1 MEGNAPSLPCVAA
14 TLYRLTL
21 LNECGIFD
29 QTAEFLLGHLLVRAV
44 FGKRVFH
51 HFEVYGEALQFNN
64 ANVGGF
70 GFPDLSLFE
79 FHQCCLG
86 FSEQL
91 SRGLLSGLGAL
102 HRAGGVFGAL
112 EFPIGEG
119 EVIPCAAESGL
130 DGDRLFEEADG
141 AFEVLLF
148 RCDES

>member
-1 MEGNAPSLPCVAA
+1 VKATRVSLL
-14 TLYRLTL
+14 LYRLTF
-21 LNECGIFD
+21 LNQRGIFD
-29 QTAEFLLGHLLVRAV
+29 QAAEFLFGHLLMRAV

-51 HFEVYGEALQFNN
+51 HFKVHAETLQFNN

-102 HRAGGVFGAL
+102 HRAGGVFGAVEL
-112 EFPIGEG
+112 PIGEG
-119 EVIPCAAESGL
+119 EIIPCTAEAGL

-141 AFEVLLF
+141 AFKVLPF
-148 RCDES
+148 GCDES